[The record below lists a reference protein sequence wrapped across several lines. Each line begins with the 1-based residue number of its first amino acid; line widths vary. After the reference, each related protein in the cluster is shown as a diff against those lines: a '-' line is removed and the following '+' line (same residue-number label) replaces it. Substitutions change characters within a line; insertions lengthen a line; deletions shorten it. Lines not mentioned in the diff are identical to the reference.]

1 MRSRG
6 TSLTMA
12 LVASSALVAVD
23 ARAQSSAACVNDAPN
38 PYKLATNWAQLP
50 RPFGPTNAV
59 AVDAKDNVWV
69 LDRCGDEGCSGSSL
83 SPIIELSS
91 GGKTLK
97 NFGAGTFVNGHGI
110 AVDKDGNVWGVDF
123 QTKDGKGMQ
132 AIKFSP
138 DGKVLLKLGKA
149 GQAGPG
155 DDVFDAPTAVA
166 VQSNGNVLVS
176 EGHGSPLKKAR
187 INVYDKSGKFLKS
200 FASYG
205 TGEGQISDSHAIALD
220 SRDRVYVADRAG
232 SRVNVYDKDG
242 KFLTSWKQFGR
253 PSGLWVDKK
262 DMIYVADS

>member
-83 SPIIELSS
+83 SPIIELSP
-91 GGKTLK
+91 GGQTLK

-123 QTKDGKGMQ
+123 QTRT
-132 AIKFSP
+132 ATPARPTFS
-138 DGKVLLKLGKA
+138 
-149 GQAGPG
+149 
-155 DDVFDAPTAVA
+155 
-166 VQSNGNVLVS
+166 VS
-176 EGHGSPLKKAR
+176 SPEPAATIPLR
-187 INVYDKSGKFLKS
+187 TETMLML
-200 FASYG
+200 FA
-205 TGEGQISDSHAIALD
+205 
-220 SRDRVYVADRAG
+220 
-232 SRVNVYDKDG
+232 
-242 KFLTSWKQFGR
+242 
-253 PSGLWVDKK
+253 
-262 DMIYVADS
+262 